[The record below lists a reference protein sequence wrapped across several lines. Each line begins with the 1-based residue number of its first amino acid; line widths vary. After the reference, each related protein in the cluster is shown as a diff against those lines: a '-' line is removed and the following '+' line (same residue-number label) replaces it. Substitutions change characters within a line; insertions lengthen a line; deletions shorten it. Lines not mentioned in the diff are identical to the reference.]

1 MSYNE
6 VNKRIPASMKNV
18 PFSPQER
25 SRIAK
30 ALNKQ
35 LGPEYLSK
43 RRGAGGSNVTYIEG
57 FKAINLANELFT
69 PFGWSSDVQSSQ
81 VDYVEEKNG
90 RVSLGL
96 YAVVRVT
103 LKDGTYHEDIGYG
116 SIEGARTKAA
126 AFDKCRKEA
135 ITDGIK
141 RALRQFGNALGNC
154 IYDKDYLSK
163 IGKVSAEPTEFQQE
177 SLLRR
182 SHHGTM
188 GHDEEAALASAAPTA
203 LITSG
208 NSTSSSAASTAL
220 SNTVTLV
227 RDPQIKTD
235 EIIALPPVT
244 TTHIQ
249 QQQKQNAHF
258 SKPPVKKQ
266 ERQDDED
273 SFVFSDDY
281 PDEAILSRPSQK
293 VKEVKSSL
301 PTTVNEIPDSDND
314 FDDDEPDVESIVHN
328 SKNQNHSTSIEHP
341 DVNQNNN
348 NYNNRVPLKDSTVQ
362 LNNLHNQT
370 TDSNANMKPQFQ
382 KPLGCS
388 AQITTPRAPGPINL
402 NLSQPTPTPNNNPNA
417 TPNMGINMNLNDP
430 NSNIAIPKNVGFVA
444 ARSAEK
450 VMKDPRLHESPA
462 LKYDPT
468 HHSES
473 IKKSTFVNH
482 SKSTPIKRSLIQ
494 SSTSVSGGSGP
505 NVGSNPGLGSAGGMG
520 GGVAGSGN
528 PFSNHPRPYKRSIG
542 LPPDKLMNKRLHK

>member
-25 SRIAK
+25 TRIAK

-57 FKAINLANELFT
+57 FKAINLANEIFT

-188 GHDEEAALASAAPTA
+188 GHDDEASLASAAPTA

-208 NSTSSSAASTAL
+208 NSTSSSAATTAL
-220 SNTVTLV
+220 SNTETLV
-227 RDPQIKTD
+227 GDPQVKTD
-235 EIIALPPVT
+235 DNMGLPLVT
-244 TTHIQ
+244 TSHIQ

-258 SKPPVKKQ
+258 SKPAIKKQ

-293 VKEVKSSL
+293 AKDVKSSL

-314 FDDDEPDVESIVHN
+314 FDDDEPDVESIIHN
-328 SKNQNHSTSIEHP
+328 SKIPNHVTSIENHNLNHN
-341 DVNQNNN
+341 D

-362 LNNLHNQT
+362 LNNLHNQAS
-370 TDSNANMKPQFQ
+370 DSNANMKPQFQ
-382 KPLGCS
+382 KPIAVP
-388 AQITTPRAPGPINL
+388 AQITTPRAPGPIHL
-402 NLSQPTPTPNNNPNA
+402 NLSQPTPTPNNNANPNS
-417 TPNMGINMNLNDP
+417 NMGIDMNLNDP
-430 NSNIAIPKNVGFVA
+430 NSNIKIPKTIGFVGARA
-444 ARSAEK
+444 AER
-450 VMKDPRLHESPA
+450 VMKDPSLHESPA

-473 IKKSTFVNH
+473 IKKSTFVDH

-494 SSTSVSGGSGP
+494 SANVSGGNGPTVGLTAGMGSSGG
-505 NVGSNPGLGSAGGMG
+505 VG
-520 GGVAGSGN
+520 GGVAGNGN